1 MYFWKNESSLKPL
14 GAFFPLRP
22 GRFNGMDFTM
32 YAVDMRDTILKR
44 ESAFEQLDVEGDK
57 MDGMYVA
64 ANTKGTIM
72 KATCVDLAQR
82 HPRLRT

>member
-1 MYFWKNESSLKPL
+1 MCHDNTRRNMQRVALRDAMYFWKNESSLNPV

-44 ESAFEQLDVEGDK
+44 ESAFE
-57 MDGMYVA
+57 
-64 ANTKGTIM
+64 
-72 KATCVDLAQR
+72 
-82 HPRLRT
+82 